1 MMTKLRSLVERTGI
15 TLFLISHV
23 RRTMSDHAN
32 EEGAR
37 VTLNSLKGSSSIGQL
52 SDQVFALERNQQAEG
67 DFDSST
73 TLRVLKNRRTGRTG
87 VATMLNYDTDQ
98 CRYIENADF

>member
-1 MMTKLRSLVERTGI
+1 MYKR
-15 TLFLISHV
+15 
-23 RRTMSDHAN
+23 
-32 EEGAR
+32 
-37 VTLNSLKGSSSIGQL
+37 QL

-87 VATMLNYDTDQ
+87 VATMLNYDTDK